1 MSDQWDP
8 ERYRQRAEEW
18 RQRAAE
24 VPEGRTR
31 RTYQE
36 IAEGYERLADLVES
50 QHLGRRAEDR

>member
-31 RTYQE
+31 RSYLE
-36 IAEGYERLADLVES
+36 IAEGYERLADLLES
-50 QHLGRRAEDR
+50 QRQGRRTADQ